1 MGHGGGRG
9 PCKGGDRERLISC
22 SRKAERQ
29 IKMVKN
35 GKKKPNNMAENITE
49 EG

>member
-1 MGHGGGRG
+1 MGHGGGSG

-29 IKMVKN
+29 IKKVKME
-35 GKKKPNNMAENITE
+35 KRTPSNMAENTTE